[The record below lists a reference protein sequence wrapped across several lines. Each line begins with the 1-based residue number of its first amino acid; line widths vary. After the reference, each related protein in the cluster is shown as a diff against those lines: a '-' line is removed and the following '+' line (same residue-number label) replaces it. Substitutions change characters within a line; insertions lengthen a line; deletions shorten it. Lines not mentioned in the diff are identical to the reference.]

1 MDRLTTKITPNI
13 FGDIF
18 GKLKNI
24 VVADNSI
31 VITEKDSTVVI
42 LPCSEILE
50 IPSITRG
57 FLGSKISIKHNSA
70 KYNFS
75 FLRRQSLEK
84 VFKLLE
90 WLIVQNISSE
100 IDALNEKFLKSAVN
114 EFLRGTWKEA
124 VVRWFRENQDK
135 KTIKDDVA
143 HVKWVDPFIGEHFL
157 DEVTRDKLDDITYAK
172 LDTGVKPA
180 TVNRMMEV
188 VRAILNRA
196 YREWDWIDKAPYVR
210 MLKEPKRRIRWL
222 TSEEAQ
228 RILSFLPSH
237 LVAMVRF
244 SLATGL
250 RESNVTGL
258 EWSQVDLTRRVA
270 WIHADQAKAGRS
282 IGVPLNNEVIVLLR
296 ELQGNHSK
304 FVFTYKG
311 KPVKKGNTKAW
322 RDALLKAGIFDFRW
336 HDLRHTWA
344 SWHIQNGT
352 PIHIL
357 QELGGWSDIRMVQR
371 YAHLSSE
378 HLSPYADSLCKLK
391 EIPTTFSTTPNV
403 GYKKAANH

>member
-1 MDRLTTKITPNI
+1 MGVFIGRSCFLSAFELCSISAGVASTKRRRFSMLYKRPNSKFWWCKFTAPNGERVRKSTKTVDKRQAQEFEDKFRANLWRI
-13 FGDIF
+13 IQLG
-18 GKLKNI
+18 
-24 VVADNSI
+24 
-31 VITEKDSTVVI
+31 EK
-42 LPCSEILE
+42 P
-50 IPSITRG
+50 
-57 FLGSKISIKHNSA
+57 
-70 KYNFS
+70 
-75 FLRRQSLEK
+75 RR
-84 VFKLLE
+84 
-90 WLIVQNISSE
+90 
-100 IDALNEKFLKSAVN
+100 
-114 EFLRGTWKEA
+114 TWKEA

-135 KTIKDDVA
+135 KTINDDVA
-143 HVKWVDPFIGEHFL
+143 YVKWVDPFIGECFL
-157 DEVTRDKLDDITYAK
+157 DEVTRDKLDEITDAK
-172 LDTGVKPA
+172 LKTGVKPA

-196 YREWDWIDKAPYVR
+196 FREWEWIERAPYVR

-222 TSEEAQ
+222 TSQEVQ
-228 RILSFLPSH
+228 RLLSFLPGH

-250 RESNVTGL
+250 REANVTRL
-258 EWSQVDLTRRVA
+258 EWSQVDLTRRMA

-282 IGVPLNNEVIVLLR
+282 IGVPLNKEAVVLLR

-311 KPVKKGNTKAW
+311 KPVKKGNTNVWRKA
-322 RDALLKAGIFDFRW
+322 LVKAEIFDFRW

-378 HLSPYADSLCKLK
+378 HLTPYADSLCELK
-391 EIPTTFSTTPNV
+391 TVRGTFLGT
-403 GYKKAANH
+403 ANRR